1 MSSVPRGVAM
11 IPFFT
16 NGKLNNV
23 PALLFYQ
30 PGVYRTVLDNK
41 EKTEVE
47 FNTVTDFLAD
57 GNVNITVNPTKSSKF
72 KVLFRKPYWVDNF
85 TLKINN
91 VAQSA
96 SDKVFA
102 IERIWKKGDE
112 VNITFSLPTK
122 ILNGN
127 ISYSG
132 KIAIQR
138 GPQVLA
144 FDQKLNKTEAKNV
157 SISENSLQLEPAP
170 NSVLPPNWVGTQ
182 VYQVNAQVNG
192 VSEKIFL
199 VPYADAGQTGDV
211 ISTWLKSNQ

>member
-1 MSSVPRGVAM
+1 MLKMS
-11 IPFFT
+11 
-16 NGKLNNV
+16 NV

-41 EKTEVE
+41 EKTKVE
-47 FNTVTDFLAD
+47 FSTVTNFPAD

-72 KVLFRKPYWVDNF
+72 KVLFRKPYWADNF
-85 TLKINN
+85 ILKINN

-96 SDKVFA
+96 GDKVFE
-102 IERIWKKGDE
+102 IERIWKKGDK

-122 ILNGN
+122 ILDGN

-138 GPQVLA
+138 GPQILV

-170 NSVLPPNWVGTQ
+170 NSILPPNWVGTQ

-211 ISTWLKSNQ
+211 ISTWLKSNK